1 MKPGDFISMLIVA
14 LFVCGYCTYRCV
26 DDEETSKKSYENYN

>member
-14 LFVCGYCTYRCV
+14 LFLCGYCTYRCV
-26 DDEETSKKSYENYN
+26 DDDEAAQRSYEIHN